1 MAADDAQQEPTMEEI
16 LASIRKIISEDDEP
30 ADTGAGA
37 PDVDMDDFGDEDVLE
52 LTPEPEPEPEPE
64 FEPEPIPEP
73 VMDDMEDDVVA
84 YDPEPEPEFEPEP
97 IPEPVKPAPIE
108 KVRESFGDND
118 KLLEDE
124 VVGGAAGALG
134 RLMGTMS
141 MNHNTTLEDVVREM
155 LRPMLKDWLNENLQ
169 GIVEA
174 KVEEEVKRIS
184 RMAR

>member
-1 MAADDAQQEPTMEEI
+1 MAADEAQQEPTMEEI

-30 ADTGAGA
+30 ANESAAAEPAVEDI
-37 PDVDMDDFGDEDVLE
+37 DDDDVLE
-52 LTPEPEPEPEPE
+52 LEPMEEEISFDEVDTNDDFEGDDIVAFEPEPEPEPEPI
-64 FEPEPIPEP
+64 FEAPEPPKPQKP
-73 VMDDMEDDVVA
+73 VEADD
-84 YDPEPEPEFEPEP
+84 
-97 IPEPVKPAPIE
+97 
-108 KVRESFGDND
+108 D

-124 VVGGAAGALG
+124 VVGSAAGALG

-141 MNHNTTLEDVVREM
+141 MGSNNSLEDLVREM
-155 LRPMLKDWLNENLQ
+155 LRPMLKEWLNENLP